1 MTAGFW
7 AQYLFALVVVG
18 LMLFGLYA
26 VVRGLTRGRLLAA
39 NDRRLVGVVDTAIVS
54 QNTSIHVVKAGSKY
68 LLVGG
73 GSGHLSALGELS
85 AEEVETWLGDQ
96 RRAHD
101 AQMQS
106 VAGLVGR
113 WRGKKT

>member
-39 NDRRLVGVVDTAIVS
+39 NDGRLVGVVDTAVVS

-73 GSGHLSALGELS
+73 GGGRLSALGELP
-85 AEEVETWLGDQ
+85 AEEVEAWLGDQ

-101 AQMQS
+101 AQMRS
-106 VAGLVGR
+106 VSGLLGR
-113 WRGKKT
+113 LRGKKT

>member
-1 MTAGFW
+1 VTAAFW
-7 AQYLFALVVVG
+7 AQYLFALGVVA

-39 NDRRLVGVVDTAIVS
+39 NDKRLVGVVDTAIVS

-73 GSGHLSALGELS
+73 GSGHLNALGELS
-85 AEEVETWLGDQ
+85 ADEVEAWLADQ

-101 AQMQS
+101 EQMRS
-106 VAGLVGR
+106 MSGLLGR
-113 WRGKKT
+113 LRGKKT

>member
-1 MTAGFW
+1 MGSGLT
-7 AQYLFALVVVG
+7 QYFLALIVVG

-26 VVRGLTRGRLLAA
+26 VARGLTRGRLLSMTSK
-39 NDRRLVGVVDTAIVS
+39 RLVGVVDTAIVS

-85 AEEVETWLGDQ
+85 AEEVEEWLADQ
-96 RRAHD
+96 RRTHD
-101 AQMQS
+101 AQMRS
-106 VAGLVGR
+106 VSGLLGR
-113 WRGKKT
+113 LRGKKT